1 VQCVRYMFRA
11 IILAAKTVVVLT
23 LAEWQLVHAMRMR
36 RGLRVAEDDA
46 VGGIAASAAGAV
58 V

>member
-1 VQCVRYMFRA
+1 M
-11 IILAAKTVVVLT
+11 
-23 LAEWQLVHAMRMR
+23 HAMRMR
-36 RGLRVAEDDA
+36 RGLRDAEDDA